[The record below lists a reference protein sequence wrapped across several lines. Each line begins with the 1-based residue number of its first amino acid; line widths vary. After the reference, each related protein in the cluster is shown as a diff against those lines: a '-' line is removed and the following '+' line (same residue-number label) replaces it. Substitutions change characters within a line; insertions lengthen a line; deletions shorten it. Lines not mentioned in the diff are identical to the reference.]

1 VIEMAEASTSTLAF
15 VENVETADVFDE
27 AEFSLDLRV
36 IEAAYP
42 IAKLGCDTS
51 DGCGST
57 CSGSA
62 CNSRA
67 NDPS

>member
-1 VIEMAEASTSTLAF
+1 MPDLATTAIP
-15 VENVETADVFDE
+15 TADIED
-27 AEFSLDLRV
+27 EFSLDLRV

-42 IAKLGCDTS
+42 IAKLTCDTS

-62 CNSRA
+62 CNSQA
-67 NDPS
+67 NNPY

>member
-1 VIEMAEASTSTLAF
+1 MPDLATT
-15 VENVETADVFDE
+15 VPTADVED
-27 AEFSLDLRV
+27 EFSLDLRV

-42 IAKLGCDTS
+42 IAKLTCDTN

-62 CNSRA
+62 CNSQA
-67 NDPS
+67 NNPY

>member
-1 VIEMAEASTSTLAF
+1 MTQGSMNALAL
-15 VENVETADVFDE
+15 VDDLGAADGFDE
-27 AEFSLDLRV
+27 AEFRLDLRV
-36 IEAAYP
+36 IEAAHP
-42 IAKLGCDTS
+42 VAKLMCDTS

-62 CNSRA
+62 CNSNA

>member
-1 VIEMAEASTSTLAF
+1 MTQGSTSILARAEY
-15 VENVETADVFDE
+15 VEVMEGFDE
-27 AEFSLDLRV
+27 DEFNLDLRV

-42 IAKLGCDTS
+42 IAKLTCDTS

-62 CNSRA
+62 CNSNA
-67 NDPS
+67 NNPS

>member
-1 VIEMAEASTSTLAF
+1 MAQGSASTLALADG
-15 VENVETADVFDE
+15 VEGTDGFDE
-27 AEFSLDLRV
+27 AEFALDLRV

-42 IAKLGCDTS
+42 ITTMCDTS

-62 CNSRA
+62 CNTNA
-67 NDPS
+67 NNPS

>member
-1 VIEMAEASTSTLAF
+1 VINMAQGFTSTMALVDD
-15 VENVETADVFDE
+15 VEDAGGFDE
-27 AEFSLDLRV
+27 GEFALDLRV

-42 IAKLGCDTS
+42 ITKLTCDTS

-62 CNSRA
+62 CNSTA
-67 NDPS
+67 NNPS